1 VKRPPSPRH
10 LLAWH
15 EWAVLGSGLA
25 LFGIL
30 AGQQLHLPGPHYDE
44 AIEVLP
50 AVQLLLG
57 QPVEAFRGAGIH
69 FAGRLWPLMVMDY
82 IGAVNTYLSI
92 PFFALFGINVPAM
105 RLLSLSYAAG
115 ALVFLYL
122 LARELWGRAAGAIAL
137 GTLAASVSFVFWS
150 RQGIFVTNVTSTI
163 LVASLWSG
171 IRWWRTGRRRYAL
184 LTAFLWGLGLYAKFL
199 FLWGILAAVGAGVL
213 LYGDQIWRRRRELLR
228 AWTPGR
234 AAGLAGA
241 FVVPL
246 LPLIVFNLQTA
257 GTFQTFLHNARTSY
271 YGVNN
276 LAFWNNLAERWK
288 QFIVVLRGEHFWYL
302 GETYADPFWPPA
314 LALSLALVLVVMA
327 LRGRRAGIPWRR
339 ALFPY
344 FMIALII
351 VQSCF
356 TISALWFTHYA
367 LLLPLP
373 ALALAGG
380 LSFSAQQAAPRWRGW
395 MWALAGVLAAGLIVS
410 DIQVD
415 LRYHAIL
422 ARSGG
427 YHAHS
432 DAVYRLAEVLEAR
445 ADGPVLAMDWGISAP
460 VQFLT
465 LGRVAPREAFGYER
479 LEAPDEGFAE
489 RLRPYLTD
497 PRVIYVFH
505 PAGQDVYRGRAE
517 AFNALVAEAGR
528 QAAIVDVIY
537 ERSGRPAF
545 VLLQVQ

>member
-1 VKRPPSPRH
+1 MKRLPSPLH

-15 EWAVLGSGLA
+15 EWVVLGLGLA
-25 LFGIL
+25 LFGVL
-30 AGQQLHLPGPHYDE
+30 AGRQLYLPGPHYDE

-50 AVQLLLG
+50 AMQLLLG
-57 QPVEAFRGAGIH
+57 QPVEAFRGAGIY

-105 RLLSLSYAAG
+105 RLLSLFYAAG
-115 ALVFLYL
+115 TLVFLYL
-122 LARELWGRAAGAIAL
+122 LVRELWGPAAGAIAV

-163 LVASLWSG
+163 LAASLWSG
-171 IRWWRTGRRRYAL
+171 VKWWRTGRRRCAY
-184 LTAFLWGLGLYAKFL
+184 LTALLWGLGLYAKFL

-213 LYGDQIWRRRRELLR
+213 LYGERLWRRRQELLR

-246 LPLIVFNLQTA
+246 IPLIIFNLQTA
-257 GTFQTFLHNARTSY
+257 GTLQTFLHNARTSY

-276 LAFWNNLAERWK
+276 LDFWHNLAERWK
-288 QFIVVLRGEHFWYL
+288 QFVLVLQGKHFWYL
-302 GETYADPFWPPA
+302 GETYASPLWPPV
-314 LALSLALVLVVMA
+314 LVLSLALVLVVMA

-344 FMIALII
+344 LMIALII

-380 LSFSAQQAAPRWRGW
+380 LSFAAQQAAPRWRGW
-395 MWALAGVLAAGLIVS
+395 IWALAGVLAVGLIAS

-432 DAVYRLAEVLEAR
+432 DAVYRLAEALAAR
-445 ADGPVLAMDWGISAP
+445 AQGPVLAMDWGISAP
-460 VQFLT
+460 VQFLS
-465 LGRVAPREAFGYER
+465 LGRVAPREAFGYES
-479 LEAPDEGFAE
+479 LEVPDEGFAE
-489 RLRPYLTD
+489 RLRPYLAD
-497 PRVIYVFH
+497 PTVIYVFH
-505 PAGQDVYRGRAE
+505 PAEQVVYRGRAE
-517 AFNALVAEAGR
+517 AFNALVAEAGK
-528 QAAIVDVIY
+528 QAAIIDVIY

>member
-1 VKRPPSPRH
+1 MKRLPYPLH

-15 EWAVLGSGLA
+15 EWAALGSGLA
-25 LFGIL
+25 LFGAL
-30 AGQQLHLPGPHYDE
+30 AGRQLHLPGPHYDE

-105 RLLSLSYAAG
+105 RLLSLFYAAG
-115 ALVFLYL
+115 TLVFLYL
-122 LARELWGRAAGAIAL
+122 LARELWGRAAGAIAM

-163 LVASLWSG
+163 LAASLWSG
-171 IRWWRTGRRRYAL
+171 VKWWRTGRRRFAY

-213 LYGDQIWRRRRELLR
+213 LYGGRLWRRRKELLR

-246 LPLIVFNLQTA
+246 IPLIVFNLQTA
-257 GTFQTFLHNARTSY
+257 GTLQTFLHNARTSY

-276 LAFWNNLAERWK
+276 LAFWNNLTERWK
-288 QFIVVLRGEHFWYL
+288 QFVVVLRGEHFWYL
-302 GETYADPFWPPA
+302 GETYASPLWPPA
-314 LALSLALVLVVMA
+314 LVLSLALVLVVMA

-344 FMIALII
+344 LMIALII

-380 LSFSAQQAAPRWRGW
+380 LSFAAQQAAPRWRGW
-395 MWALAGVLAAGLIVS
+395 LWVLAGVLAVGLITS
-410 DIQVD
+410 DVQVD

-432 DAVYRLAEVLEAR
+432 DAVYRLAEALEAR
-445 ADGPVLAMDWGISAP
+445 AHGPVLAMDWGISAP

-465 LGRVAPREAFGYER
+465 LGRVAPREAFGYES

-489 RLRPYLTD
+489 RLRPYLAD
-497 PRVIYVFH
+497 PTVIYVFH
-505 PAGQDVYRGRAE
+505 PAEQEVYRGRAE
-517 AFNALVAEAGR
+517 AFNALAAEAGK
-528 QAAIVDVIY
+528 QAAVIDVIY

>member
-1 VKRPPSPRH
+1 MRRPPFPLH

-15 EWAVLGSGLA
+15 EWAVLGFGLA
-25 LFGIL
+25 LFGVL

-50 AVQLLLG
+50 AMQLLLG
-57 QPVEAFRGAGIH
+57 QPVDAFRNAGLYV
-69 FAGRLWPLMVMDY
+69 AGRLWPLMVMDY
-82 IGAVNTYLSI
+82 IGALNTYLSI
-92 PFFALFGINVPAM
+92 PFFAIFGINVISM
-105 RLLSLSYAAG
+105 RLLSLCYAAG
-115 ALVFLYL
+115 TLVFVYL

-137 GTLAASVSFVFWS
+137 GTLAANVSFVFWS
-150 RQGIFVTNVTSTI
+150 RQGIFVTNVTSTL

-171 IRWWRTGRRRYAL
+171 VKWWRTGRRHYAL

-199 FLWGILAAVGAGVL
+199 FVWGILASVGAFVL
-213 LYGDQIWRRRRELLR
+213 LYGGRLWRQRAELLR

-234 AAGLAGA
+234 AAGLVGT
-241 FVVPL
+241 FCIPL
-246 LPLIVFNLQTA
+246 LPLLVFNLQTA
-257 GTFQTFLHNARTSY
+257 GTLQTFLHNARTSY

-276 LAFWNNLAERWK
+276 LAFWENLAARWK
-288 QFIVVLRGEHFWYL
+288 QLVVVLCGEHFWYL
-302 GETYADPFWPPA
+302 GETYASPLWPPA
-314 LALSLALVLVVMA
+314 LLLSLGLVLVVIA
-327 LRGRRAGIPWRR
+327 LRGRRAGLPWRR

-344 FMIALII
+344 LMIVLII

-380 LSFSAQQAAPRWRGW
+380 LSFAVGQAAPRRRAWL
-395 MWALAGVLAAGLIVS
+395 WALAGLLAAGLIVS
-410 DIQVD
+410 DVQVD

-432 DAVYRLAEVLEAR
+432 DAVYRLAEVLDAQ
-445 ADGPVLAMDWGISAP
+445 AHGPVLAMDWGISAP

-465 LGRVAPREAFGYER
+465 LERVAPREAFGYES

-489 RLRPYLTD
+489 RLRPYLRD
-497 PRVIYVFH
+497 PSVIYVFH
-505 PAGQDVYRGRAE
+505 PAEQVVYRGRAE
-517 AFNALVAEAGR
+517 AFNALVEGAGR
-528 QAAIVDVIY
+528 QAVILDVIY

-545 VLLQVQ
+545 VLLQVR